1 MYTKYDKNTFSSLNR
16 QHNIMV
22 LVGNGFDVALLK
34 RYNKGRM
41 EGKTSSYDDF
51 YEYIKYF
58 GLSDENNYLF
68 KKMTEDRMNN
78 KKNWSDFE
86 LAIGELVN
94 DSSIPIKEIEQC
106 VDQFQIYFTRFLNE
120 LVNADV
126 LVEIN
131 EEVQRKKLAKQSLG
145 KFIKDLDKECTI
157 KFSQDKKHYDLY
169 NYLFVN
175 FNYTALLDNY
185 LYMDKNQFDPHV
197 WSSAD
202 RNFNFYPDLC
212 QGKGTET
219 ELSSYLTM
227 DIVHPHG
234 MQDVPRSILF
244 GIDIPNYDK
253 GTSKEK
259 RLIKSYWSQY
269 DVRYKSY
276 FEETELFI
284 IYGMSISISD
294 GWWLDNIFDAILKK
308 NAELI
313 IYKYGNESEE
323 DIKDLFVA
331 ACIRH
336 LDVAREDVTY
346 IKERVYVV
354 TFEKNDTY
362 FLGLEQK
369 IEK

>member
-1 MYTKYDKNTFSSLNR
+1 MYTKYDKNTFSSLNKQR
-16 QHNIMV
+16 NIMV

-34 RYNKGRM
+34 RYKAGGM
-41 EGKTSSYDDF
+41 KGKTSSYDDF

-58 GLSDENNYLF
+58 GLSDENNHLF
-68 KKMTEDRMNN
+68 KKMTEDRKKN

-86 LAIGELVN
+86 LSIGELVN
-94 DSSIPIKEIEQC
+94 DSSVPINEIEQC
-106 VDQFQIYFTRFLNE
+106 VDEFQVYFTRFLNE
-120 LVNADV
+120 LVDADV
-126 LVEIN
+126 LVRIN
-131 EEVQRKKLAKQSLG
+131 EDVQRKKLAKQSMG
-145 KFIKDLDKECTI
+145 MFIRDLNETCTI
-157 KFSQDKKHYDLY
+157 NFAQEKNHYDLY

-197 WSSAD
+197 WSTAD
-202 RNFNFYPDLC
+202 RNFQFYPDLC
-212 QGKGTET
+212 QGKGNTT
-219 ELSSYLTM
+219 KLSSYLTM

-234 MQDVPRSILF
+234 LQDVPRSILF

-276 FEETELFI
+276 FDETELFI
-284 IYGMSISISD
+284 LYGMSIAISD
-294 GWWLDNIFDAILKK
+294 GWWLDNIFDSILKK
-308 NAELI
+308 QAELI
-313 IYKYGNESEE
+313 IYKYGKETEE
-323 DIKDLFVA
+323 DIKRLFVS

-336 LDVAREDVTY
+336 SNAMEEDIDLV
-346 IKERVYVV
+346 KERIYVV

-369 IEK
+369 KES